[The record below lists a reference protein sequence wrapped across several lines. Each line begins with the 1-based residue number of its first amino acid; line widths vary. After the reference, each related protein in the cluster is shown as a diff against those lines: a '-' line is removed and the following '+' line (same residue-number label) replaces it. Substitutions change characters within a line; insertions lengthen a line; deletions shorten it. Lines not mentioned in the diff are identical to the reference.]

1 MSLSTRRELLVREL
15 QELYGAEQQLL
26 IALPLMLS
34 AATSPLLAD
43 AIRAHLGPKLC
54 HVLRLEECLALLGAT
69 ATAIPSTEM
78 DQLVHEAAELARV
91 ERNPRARDARLIRAS
106 QRVEHFEISAYGAC
120 LASAEALGEESI
132 AMLLRLTL
140 DEERASDLRLA
151 AIALSEVDANE
162 VLGGRRTF
170 A

>member
-1 MSLSTRRELLVREL
+1 MSLYTRRELLVREL

-69 ATAIPSTEM
+69 ATVIPSKEM
-78 DQLVHEAAELARV
+78 DRLVHEAAEIAHV
-91 ERNPRARDARLIRAS
+91 ERNALVRDARLIRAA
-106 QRVEHFEISAYGAC
+106 QRVEHYEIIAYGAC
-120 LASAEALGEESI
+120 LTLASAMGEESI
-132 AMLLRLTL
+132 AMLLHLTL
-140 DEERASDLRLA
+140 EEERATDLRLA
-151 AIALSEVDANE
+151 AIALSNVAPAAM
-162 VLGGRRTF
+162 RS